1 MPELA
6 LFPAPVATGEERQLP
21 RNIEAEAAFLGAIL
35 IDNRVVEDLP
45 VQLNAAHFFEPLHG
59 RIFQQTMALIERN
72 SIATPVTLK
81 PFFEADEA
89 MKAVG
94 GVGYLAQLT
103 GSGAGLIGARDFA
116 RQIFDLALLREL
128 VGVGRTLV
136 DSALDTVRSGSAVTL
151 RTEHGEAA
159 GKVADVDPWG
169 RFRVSGTGRPPF

>member
-1 MPELA
+1 MLDVVRLSA
-6 LFPAPVATGEERQLP
+6 SPAGDDRQLP

-45 VQLNAAHFFEPLHG
+45 VALHADHFFEPLHG
-59 RIFQQTMALIERN
+59 RIFQHTMGLIERN

-81 PFFEADEA
+81 PYFDADEA

-128 VGVGRTLV
+128 AGVGRSKRPKPRCT
-136 DSALDTVRSGSAVTL
+136 ALREARPKWARSKTSVRPA
-151 RTEHGEAA
+151 
-159 GKVADVDPWG
+159 
-169 RFRVSGTGRPPF
+169 